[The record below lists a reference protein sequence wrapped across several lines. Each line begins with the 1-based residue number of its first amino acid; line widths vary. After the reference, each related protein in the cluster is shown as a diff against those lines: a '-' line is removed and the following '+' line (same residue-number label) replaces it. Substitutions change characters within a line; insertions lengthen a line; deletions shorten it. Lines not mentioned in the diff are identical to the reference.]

1 MSMQEFIN
9 RQRQSAGRL
18 LVLLQFGLLLLMAS
32 VALPQA
38 WVQGVPGI
46 SAVLALLSLL
56 LGLWTLAHNRFGNF
70 NIHPAPKMAG
80 VLVTSGPY
88 RWVRHPM
95 YSSVLL
101 AAAALAPLLPL
112 WLALLTFCSLFIVLL
127 AKARLEERWLG
138 EWYPQYADY
147 CQRSK
152 RFLPWVL

>member
-1 MSMQEFIN
+1 MALFELFH
-9 RQRQSAGRL
+9 RQRQWAGRL
-18 LVLLQFGLLLLMAS
+18 LVLLQFGLLLLMGS
-32 VALPQA
+32 VALPLA
-38 WVQGVPGI
+38 WVQGVPWS
-46 SAVLALLSLL
+46 SAVLALSALL

-80 VLVTSGPY
+80 ALVTSGPY

-101 AAAALAPLLPL
+101 AAAALALLLPL
-112 WLALLTFCSLFIVLL
+112 WLALVTFFALFAVLL
-127 AKARLEERWLG
+127 TKARLEERWLG

-147 CQRSK
+147 CLRSK